1 MKKTILLIA
10 AMFAG
15 NAMAAMPCQ
24 WQSNYGYVKFIA
36 PYNTWNSVRF
46 GLTGGQTLGAI
57 YGTYNMPVP
66 TDPVKLEL
74 FKQQMDLLKSAQE
87 RGVMIS
93 VETTGEACSKAVSL
107 PSVSFVTS
115 QVWWK

>member
-1 MKKTILLIA
+1 MKKVAFILTVL
-10 AMFAG
+10 FAG
-15 NAMAAMPCQ
+15 NALAAMPCQ
-24 WQSNYGYVKFIA
+24 WQSNWGYVKFIT
-36 PYNTWNSVRF
+36 PYNSWNAVRF

-66 TDPVKLEL
+66 TDPLKLEL

-87 RGVMIS
+87 RGVMVS
-93 VETTGEACSKAVSL
+93 VETTGEACSKAVPL
-107 PSVSFVTS
+107 PGVSFVTS